1 MSGVGARFQVCW
13 VSEEEE
19 AAMTAAEEAE
29 GNVGALLS
37 EWGRIPVLTLT
48 FIVAQGKEEQ

>member
-1 MSGVGARFQVCW
+1 MSGLRARLQVCW

-29 GNVGALLS
+29 GNVGVLLS
-37 EWGRIPVLTLT
+37 ERGRIPVLTPP
-48 FIVAQGKEEQ
+48 FMVAQGKEKQ